1 MKAYMLLKRIYGKDE
16 LVEKVQKLVI
26 STGMIIIS
34 TRRKKNMDDLNKI
47 KELEETSNY
56 LKRNLFRI
64 LVEIKLLSKYNKIN

>member
-1 MKAYMLLKRIYGKDE
+1 MLLKRIYGKDE